1 MVVVVLDEE
10 DAREGAGAAV
20 GFLMGADAAAA
31 AGVESESESD
41 GSEDAVSWGK
51 GEESD
56 GKRVERRGERTVGF
70 DLADVLRFCTY
81 QKRQVS
87 PFQPFPSGR
96 TKTSKRMN
104 NEPM

>member
-1 MVVVVLDEE
+1 MAVVVLDEE

-20 GFLMGADAAAA
+20 GFLIGADAAAA

-41 GSEDAVSWGK
+41 GSEDAVSWEE

-56 GKRVERRGERTVGF
+56 AKRVERKGERTVGF
-70 DLADVLRFCTY
+70 DLADILRFCTY

-87 PFQPFPSGR
+87 PFQPFQSGR
-96 TKTSKRMN
+96 TKKTKL
-104 NEPM
+104 